1 MSLICHNS
9 VHAERTE
16 PKGLNETKNCKTSLI
31 LKTNF
36 DLVSDARYLFRKEQ
50 QMYGAIMSETV
61 RPTYTRA
68 GIVKRTGLGLVME
81 IAGVCYYIT
90 PDEVPSLL
98 VDQGA
103 EVVNHIGEPE
113 GTAWL
118 SPAITAKKQELTALI
133 RERIFIVRYDEM
145 KRVLTGDQLVAPVKE
160 YHSEN

>member
-1 MSLICHNS
+1 M
-9 VHAERTE
+9 
-16 PKGLNETKNCKTSLI
+16 
-31 LKTNF
+31 
-36 DLVSDARYLFRKEQ
+36 
-50 QMYGAIMSETV
+50 MSETV

-68 GIVKRTGLGLVME
+68 GIVKRTGLVLVME
-81 IAGVCYYIT
+81 IAWVCYYIT

-98 VDQGA
+98 VDHGA